1 MELDVVFRR
10 LGIALGLGLLV
21 GLQRE
26 KSGSSL
32 AGIRTF
38 GMISAFGAVAALLG
52 SSFGGWIVAVGAA
65 CLVALF
71 VVGNVAKLRGGIVDP
86 GQTTEV
92 AGLVM
97 FGVGALAMVGH
108 VAVATALGGT
118 VAVLLHFKKPM
129 HAFVAR
135 MGDDDLRVIMQFVLV
150 SLVILPVLPHRPFG
164 PYGVL
169 DPFEIWLM
177 VVLIVGLGLAG
188 FVAHRLFG
196 EKAGSVVGG
205 ILGGLV
211 SSTATTLAAARA
223 PRDDERAARAST
235 VIVIV
240 ATATMMIRILV
251 EIALAGPRLLSSAA
265 IPIVVVTVVLAIA
278 ALFALRRG
286 HDKRAGSYVPE
297 NPAELRGALVFG
309 ALYAVITLGVAA
321 AKDHWGAQGLYAVAA
336 ISGLTDLDAITLST
350 ARTVQATRLDP
361 HDGWRVV
368 LVAVVTNMI
377 FKIGAVLL
385 CGNRV
390 LARSIALPFAAA
402 ALVGLA
408 LAILLP

>member
-1 MELDVVFRR
+1 MY
-10 LGIALGLGLLV
+10 
-21 GLQRE
+21 
-26 KSGSSL
+26 
-32 AGIRTF
+32 
-38 GMISAFGAVAALLG
+38 
-52 SSFGGWIVAVGAA
+52 
-65 CLVALF
+65 
-71 VVGNVAKLRGGIVDP
+71 
-86 GQTTEV
+86 
-92 AGLVM
+92 
-97 FGVGALAMVGH
+97 GVGALAMVGH
-108 VAVATALGGT
+108 VAAATALGGT

-135 MGDDDLRVIMQFVLV
+135 MGEDDLRVIMQFVLV

-196 EKAGSVVGG
+196 EKAGSSG

-223 PRDDERAARAST
+223 PQDDERASRAAA
-235 VIVIV
+235 VIVLV

-251 EIALAGPRLLSSAA
+251 EIALAGPRLLSSSA
-265 IPIVVVTVVLAIA
+265 IPIGVVTVVLVIG
-278 ALFALRRG
+278 ALLGLRRG
-286 HDKRAGSYVPE
+286 NARRAGSYVPE

-321 AKDHWGAQGLYAVAA
+321 AKDHWGSQGLYAVAA

-350 ARTVQATRLDP
+350 ARTVQSARLDP

-385 CGNRV
+385 SGNRA
-390 LARSIALPFAAA
+390 LARSLALPFGAA
-402 ALVGLA
+402 ALASLA
-408 LAILLP
+408 LGILLP